1 MTSLMAGIVFLLVLL
16 NLLLWRFLMPW
27 YVERRIMRFQ
37 NELVDRHYDE
47 VEVMYR
53 KMRAWRHDYHNH
65 IQALKAYM
73 SLSRYEQA
81 MDYLDGL
88 DKDLS
93 TVDTVLKTGN
103 VMVDAILNSK
113 LSMIQEREIA
123 VDATA
128 LVPGDISVS
137 GIDLAVLIGNLLDN
151 AMEACME
158 IPEEGERF
166 IRIYIDIIKKQ
177 LYISVTN
184 SMKGKAGRRGERFL
198 SRKAGNHGFGL
209 LRIDS
214 IVAKYGGFLNR
225 QTEEGVFA
233 TEITLPLVM

>member
-1 MTSLMAGIVFLLVLL
+1 MTSLMAGIVFLLVLV

-103 VMVDAILNSK
+103 AP
-113 LSMIQEREIA
+113 LSC
-123 VDATA
+123 
-128 LVPGDISVS
+128 PPSPS
-137 GIDLAVLIGNLLDN
+137 W
-151 AMEACME
+151 
-158 IPEEGERF
+158 
-166 IRIYIDIIKKQ
+166 
-177 LYISVTN
+177 S
-184 SMKGKAGRRGERFL
+184 S
-198 SRKAGNHGFGL
+198 SRKCTAAF
-209 LRIDS
+209 
-214 IVAKYGGFLNR
+214 
-225 QTEEGVFA
+225 
-233 TEITLPLVM
+233 